1 MPIAPCP
8 PVQPDLQLAAQSLLR
23 TGQNQHTKGCADF
36 DNACAAPSTRIVHTG
51 FMQEALVN
59 ALRARRP
66 KIRAHWEALLRA
78 EPIATPLGHPDALV
92 HLLDWTL
99 DEIFSVLS
107 NPLAQ
112 YGANGAHFTPH
123 DQSECPCGR
132 NPLLAYFA
140 AGEQAMREALIL
152 AQAAS
157 VSLDPIERD
166 ASFDVLNLVLQQISR
181 REITA
186 FCGVCQFRQ
195 SSPEAGQVIAPSK
208 FTELQPRCA
217 ETSG

>member
-1 MPIAPCP
+1 
-8 PVQPDLQLAAQSLLR
+8 
-23 TGQNQHTKGCADF
+23 
-36 DNACAAPSTRIVHTG
+36 
-51 FMQEALVN
+51 MQEALVH

-78 EPIATPLGHPDALV
+78 EPVASPLGHPDALI

-99 DEIFSVLS
+99 DEIFVMLA

-112 YGANGAHFTPH
+112 HCAGGTYYTSN
-123 DQSECPCGR
+123 DRSECPCGR

-157 VSLDPIERD
+157 TPLDSRDRD
-166 ASFDVLNLVLQQISR
+166 ASFGDLNLVLQQISR
-181 REITA
+181 REIRA
-186 FCGVCQFRQ
+186 FCGVCQFR
-195 SSPEAGQVIAPSK
+195 SSRPEPHQAIAHDK
-208 FTELQPRCA
+208 LTGLHTRCV
-217 ETSG
+217 GIRG